1 MESVGFD
8 EPEIELAVGD
18 EMTLHANVRPLE
30 VANRKVTWESSDEAV
45 VSVDATG
52 KLKALATAM
61 PSSRRPRYKTPRY
74 TASAGFM

>member
-45 VSVDATG
+45 VSARCDPG
-52 KLKALATAM
+52 N
-61 PSSRRPRYKTPRY
+61 
-74 TASAGFM
+74 